1 MGKYVVSKND
11 KGQFHFKL
19 LAGNNE
25 PILRSQTYAA
35 KKSAL
40 NGIESVTK
48 NAPEAPVVDL
58 TAKNVAEEK
67 NPKFEIFGG
76 KDGKFYFR
84 LLAANGQNIGSS
96 EGYNSL
102 ASCKNGIK
110 SVKKNAVSETVEE
123 EED

>member
-1 MGKYVVSKND
+1 MGKYSLTKNK
-11 KGQFHFKL
+11 KGQFHFNL
-19 LAGNNE
+19 LAGNAE
-25 PILRSQTYAA
+25 PILSSQTYAT

-40 NGIESVTK
+40 NGIASVTK

-58 TAKNVAEEK
+58 TAKNPAEEK

-84 LLAANGQNIGSS
+84 LRAANGQNIGSS

-110 SVKKNAVSETVEE
+110 SVKKNAESPVVEA
-123 EED
+123 ED